1 MSVATAVAHATA
13 RGHPL
18 LSIIGYGRTLQSHQ
32 GGLMQLPYTYGLN
45 KRDDGGAP
53 TLICCVAM
61 SHPSAI

>member
-1 MSVATAVAHATA
+1 
-13 RGHPL
+13 
-18 LSIIGYGRTLQSHQ
+18 
-32 GGLMQLPYTYGLN
+32 MQLPYTYGLN